1 MPSDVKLIMHSLK
14 CDITTGT
21 VGERGKQL
29 NYFFPSKFN
38 FFFTFYFII
47 HFTGES
53 ISFSNSFTLLCMLRF
68 FLKGEQHSAFIF
80 IKIFWQLYRTEL

>member
-29 NYFFPSKFN
+29 NYFLPSKFN

-47 HFTGES
+47 HFTGDS
-53 ISFSNSFTLLCMLRF
+53 ISFSNSFTLLCMLAF
-68 FLKGEQHSAFIF
+68 F
-80 IKIFWQLYRTEL
+80 

>member
-29 NYFFPSKFN
+29 NYFLPSKFN
-38 FFFTFYFII
+38 FFLHFILS
-47 HFTGES
+47 S
-53 ISFSNSFTLLCMLRF
+53 ISPAIRSLFQILLLFSACSLFFKGRATQRF
-68 FLKGEQHSAFIF
+68 HF
-80 IKIFWQLYRTEL
+80 Y

>member
-29 NYFFPSKFN
+29 NYFLPSKFN
-38 FFFTFYFII
+38 FFFYILFYHPF
-47 HFTGES
+47 HRRFDLFFKFFYS
-53 ISFSNSFTLLCMLRF
+53 SLHARF
-68 FLKGEQHSAFIF
+68 FFKGRATQRFHF
-80 IKIFWQLYRTEL
+80 Y

>member
-29 NYFFPSKFN
+29 NYFLPSKFN
-38 FFFTFYFII
+38 FFYILFYHPF
-47 HFTGES
+47 HRRFDLFFKFFYS
-53 ISFSNSFTLLCMLRF
+53 SLHARF

>member
-29 NYFFPSKFN
+29 NYFLPSKFN
-38 FFFTFYFII
+38 FFLHFILS
-47 HFTGES
+47 S
-53 ISFSNSFTLLCMLRF
+53 ISPAIRSLFQILLLFSACSL

>member
-29 NYFFPSKFN
+29 NYFLPSKFN
-38 FFFTFYFII
+38 FFLHFILS
-47 HFTGES
+47 S
-53 ISFSNSFTLLCMLRF
+53 ISPAIRSLFQILLLFSACSLFFKGQATQRF
-68 FLKGEQHSAFIF
+68 HF
-80 IKIFWQLYRTEL
+80 Y